1 MEPLAGAGLSCIINW
16 GNSQFHANLSFNH
29 QTTEH
34 ICNGF
39 TALYLAIILLETDLN
54 MKIEMKKLFKIIL
67 CTINYH
73 CGHISADYDCGSN
86 MVGKE
91 EKV

>member
-39 TALYLAIILLETDLN
+39 TAFSTHFAGNRSEYENRNEKAI
-54 MKIEMKKLFKIIL
+54 
-67 CTINYH
+67 
-73 CGHISADYDCGSN
+73 
-86 MVGKE
+86 
-91 EKV
+91 

>member
-1 MEPLAGAGLSCIINW
+1 M
-16 GNSQFHANLSFNH
+16 
-29 QTTEH
+29 
-34 ICNGF
+34 
-39 TALYLAIILLETDLN
+39 ILLGTELN
-54 MKIEMKKLFKIIL
+54 MKIEMKKLFRIIL

-73 CGHISADYDCGSN
+73 CGHISADYDYGSN

>member
-34 ICNGF
+34 ICNNF
-39 TALYLAIILLETDLN
+39 TAFSNHFVLGGTDLN
-54 MKIEMKKLFKIIL
+54 TRIEMKKLFKIIL

-73 CGHISADYDCGSN
+73 CGHISADYDYGSN